1 MSKINLYI
9 KRKVIL
15 EESKKYILKNGWNN
29 NIFKSISKNKKFK
42 NEEVTLLF
50 PEGYKSLL
58 VFYLEELN
66 IKMTDSS
73 KSLNL
78 VRMKTHKRIREII
91 LLRLK
96 INQDEKNLIK
106 KTYFTL
112 LLPQHSKI
120 ASMSLYKIVD
130 QMWFIAGDK
139 STDFNF
145 YSKRAILAAIYS
157 STFFYWIN
165 NQDFKKT
172 VQFLDLQLKKISKI
186 PKIKKRIKNLTNFL
200 PKIFKILKIVS
211 PSMR

>member
-1 MSKINLYI
+1 MS
-9 KRKVIL
+9 
-15 EESKKYILKNGWNN
+15 
-29 NIFKSISKNKKFK
+29 FH
-42 NEEVTLLF
+42 
-50 PEGYKSLL
+50 
-58 VFYLEELN
+58 
-66 IKMTDSS
+66 S

-78 VRMKTHKRIREII
+78 IRMKTHKRIREII

-96 INQDEKNLIK
+96 INQNEKSLIK